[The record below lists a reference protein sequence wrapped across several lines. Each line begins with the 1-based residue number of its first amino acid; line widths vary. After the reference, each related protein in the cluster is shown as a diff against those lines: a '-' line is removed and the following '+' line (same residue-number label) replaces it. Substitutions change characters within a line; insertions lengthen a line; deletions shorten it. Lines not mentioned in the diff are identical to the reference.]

1 MLSNVR
7 KLDEFKSFPNEI
19 FGRQALE
26 KADIHCKNGRC
37 HWRRN
42 MKEILS
48 ACSRRVVWQLGAAT
62 AVITAGMYA
71 AGKLFLVPAFF
82 IGYLLAAASWWALI
96 YRIWKSSR
104 QKSIARAKRQMQFGL
119 GLRLLM
125 IFVVLSTAIR
135 ISLGVFWS
143 AVGGFTVLSVL
154 LMANIIA
161 FAGNGNAD
169 EE

>member
-1 MLSNVR
+1 MSNVR

-82 IGYLLAAASWWALI
+82 II
-96 YRIWKSSR
+96 
-104 QKSIARAKRQMQFGL
+104 QP
-119 GLRLLM
+119 
-125 IFVVLSTAIR
+125 AI
-135 ISLGVFWS
+135 G
-143 AVGGFTVLSVL
+143 
-154 LMANIIA
+154 IIQVKIPD
-161 FAGNGNAD
+161 F
-169 EE
+169 